1 MEAWAVTIGILQ
13 SDANPEAKV
22 FAATTLKGKVCR
34 DQPLQRP
41 KMTELTLQI
50 TYDIQQ
56 VPRDAL
62 PTLRS
67 QLLALLKVFA
77 PGPRPIRTQLCV
89 CLAILA
95 IQMTEWKNVVESVV
109 SALGSDA
116 ESHACILEFLRVLP
130 EEVTEGRKI
139 NLTVRGPKDTSLRA
153 STSTLRLRESTR
165 IKV

>member
-1 MEAWAVTIGILQ
+1 MAVL
-13 SDANPEAKV
+13 KL
-22 FAATTLKGKVCR
+22 TLK
-34 DQPLQRP
+34 
-41 KMTELTLQI
+41 I

-67 QLLALLKVFA
+67 QLLALLKAFA

-95 IQMTEWKNVVESVV
+95 IQMKEWKDVVASVV

-139 NLTVRGPKDTSLRA
+139 TLTVCGPKDTSLRA
-153 STSTLRLRESTR
+153 STPTSRLRESTR
-165 IKV
+165 IRI